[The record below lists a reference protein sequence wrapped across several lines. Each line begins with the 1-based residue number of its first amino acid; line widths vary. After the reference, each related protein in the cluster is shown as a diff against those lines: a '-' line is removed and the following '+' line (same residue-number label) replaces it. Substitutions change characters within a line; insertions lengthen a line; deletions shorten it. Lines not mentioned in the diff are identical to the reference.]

1 MTPAIILGL
10 CILAPAILAFILR
23 VNAAILFMSLCVG
36 EVLVIFVSNNATSYL
51 SPLSPSGHISF
62 SSMRL
67 ALLLLPPILTLLLMF
82 HTVHG
87 KSKLIVDLVPGI
99 ATGLLLALLLVPIL
113 PAGLSMNIQNASI
126 WHHYYQ
132 YQTVIVVFGALS
144 CIVFMLLGRQN
155 GKHSKSG
162 LLKKH

>member
-67 ALLLLPPILTLLLMF
+67 DVYKRQVETRVEISFEQA
-82 HTVHG
+82 
-87 KSKLIVDLVPGI
+87 
-99 ATGLLLALLLVPIL
+99 
-113 PAGLSMNIQNASI
+113 
-126 WHHYYQ
+126 
-132 YQTVIVVFGALS
+132 VFGTEVELNLNIEDNCEHCKGTTVEPGYS
-144 CIVFMLLGRQN
+144 LKTCDNCHGQGQVTNVMRTCLLYTSRCV
-155 GKHSKSG
+155 
-162 LLKKH
+162 

>member
-51 SPLSPSGHISF
+51 SPLYPTGHISF

-67 ALLLLPPILTLLLMF
+67 VLLLLPPILTLLLMF
-82 HTVHG
+82 HSVLG
-87 KSKLIVDLVPGI
+87 KSKLVLDLIPGI
-99 ATGLLLALLLVPIL
+99 ATGLLLALLFVPIL
-113 PAGLSMNIQNASI
+113 PAGLSLNIQGTSI
-126 WHHYYQ
+126 WHDYYH

-144 CIVFMLLGRQN
+144 SIVFMLLGRQN
-155 GKHSKSG
+155 RKHSRIGKS
-162 LLKKH
+162 KHH

>member
-36 EVLVIFVSNNATSYL
+36 EVLVIFVSENAASYL
-51 SPLSPSGHISF
+51 SPLYPTEHISF

-67 ALLLLPPILTLLLMF
+67 LLLLLPLVLTLLLMF
-82 HTVHG
+82 HSVVG
-87 KSKLIVDLVPGI
+87 KSKLVLDLIPGI

-113 PAGLSMNIQNASI
+113 PAGLSLNVQGSSI
-126 WHHYYQ
+126 WHDYYH

-144 CIVFMLLGRQN
+144 SIIFMLLGRQN
-155 GKHSKSG
+155 GKHSRSGKS
-162 LLKKH
+162 KHH

>member
-1 MTPAIILGL
+1 MPVIILGL
-10 CILAPAILAFILR
+10 CVIAPAVVAFVLR

-36 EVLVIFVSNNATSYL
+36 EILVIFVSNNATSYL
-51 SPLSPSGHISF
+51 SPLYPTGHISF

-67 ALLLLPPILTLLLMF
+67 LLLLIPPVLILLLMF
-82 HTVHG
+82 HSVVG
-87 KSKLIVDLVPGI
+87 RSKLILDLIPGI

-113 PAGLSMNIQNASI
+113 PVGLSVQIQSSNI

-144 CIVFMLLGRQN
+144 SIVFMLLGRQN
-155 GKHSKSG
+155 PKHSRG
-162 LLKKH
+162 GHLKRH

>member
-1 MTPAIILGL
+1 MTPAVILGL
-10 CILAPAILAFILR
+10 CILAPAILAFILK

-51 SPLSPSGHISF
+51 SPLYPTGHISF

-67 ALLLLPPILTLLLMF
+67 LLLLLPPVLTLLLMF
-82 HTVHG
+82 HSVVG
-87 KSKLIVDLVPGI
+87 KSKLILDLVPGI

-113 PAGLSMNIQNASI
+113 PAALSLNIQGTRI
-126 WHHYYQ
+126 WHNYYH

-144 CIVFMLLGRQN
+144 SIVFMLLGRQN
-155 GKHSKSG
+155 TKHSGSG
-162 LLKKH
+162 HSKKH